1 MVWNFLERSVDFNKI
16 TRQNNQR
23 RRIIK
28 LLLQYQE
35 LSIPELC
42 HFLELSIP
50 TGTKLVEEFE
60 YQSLLINAGK
70 RESSGGRR
78 PATYGLNP
86 NIGYLFSIEILL
98 NSLKINVLNLDRKS
112 IFVYESNSFD
122 IKNKKGSL
130 DLLASLIPKIIKDLD
145 LPFDKILGA
154 GIGITGRVNAKK
166 GISYSFLN
174 LEIPLMEYLSNIWRI
189 PVFIENDTHLMA
201 LGENYYGLAK
211 DLTNVISVNLSK
223 GLAVSVISNG
233 QLQTGHSGFAG
244 EFGHIF
250 AENNNKLCVCGKT
263 GCLETL
269 VSGLAME
276 ASFFQKTGESF
287 DYKRIITHSTD
298 YDFPLTDNLHAMGE
312 QLGKSLA
319 VLIDLLNPELI
330 IVGGGFIPVLESM
343 RFAINKGI
351 NLHSLPQLASDCE
364 IKISTL
370 GDSAPMFGAFALVTE
385 NLLTT

>member
-60 YQSLLINAGK
+60 SQSLLINAGK

-78 PATYGLNP
+78 PATYMLNP

-122 IKNKKGSL
+122 IKNKKDSL
-130 DLLASLIPKIIKDLD
+130 DLIASLIPKIIKDLD
-145 LPFDKILGA
+145 LPFDKILGV

-174 LEIPLMEYLSNIWRI
+174 LEIPLTEYLSNIWRI
-189 PVFIENDTHLMA
+189 PVFIENDTHLLA
-201 LGENYYGLAK
+201 LAEIHYGLAK
-211 DLTNVISVNLSK
+211 VLTNVISVNLSK
-223 GLAVSVISNG
+223 GLAVSVISNSH
-233 QLQTGHSGFAG
+233 LQTGHSGFAG
-244 EFGHIF
+244 ELGHIF
-250 AENNNKLCVCGKT
+250 AEYNNKLCVCGKT

-269 VSGLAME
+269 VSGLALE

-287 DYKRIITHSTD
+287 DYKRIFTHSTD
-298 YDFPLTDNLHAMGE
+298 HDFPLSDILHAMGE

-330 IVGGGFIPVLESM
+330 IVGGGFMPVLKSM

>member
-28 LLLQYQE
+28 LFLQYQE

-112 IFVYESNSFD
+112 IFVYEYNSFD
-122 IKNKKGSL
+122 IKNKKDSL
-130 DLLASLIPKIIKDLD
+130 ELLAILIPKIIKDID

-174 LEIPLMEYLSNIWRI
+174 LDIPLMEYLSNIWGI

>member
-86 NIGYLFSIEILL
+86 DIGYLFSIEILL

-174 LEIPLMEYLSNIWRI
+174 LEIPLMEYLSNIWGI

-364 IKISTL
+364 IKISSL
-370 GDSAPMFGAFALVTE
+370 GENAAMYGAFALVTE

>member
-1 MVWNFLERSVDFNKI
+1 MIWNFLERSVDFNKI
-16 TRQNNQR
+16 SRQNNHKR
-23 RRIIK
+23 KIIK

-42 HFLELSIP
+42 HFMELSIP
-50 TGTKLVEEFE
+50 TGTKLVDEFE
-60 YQSLLINAGK
+60 SQALLVNAGK

-78 PATYGLNP
+78 PATYMLNP
-86 NIGYLFSIEILL
+86 EMGYLFSIEILL

-112 IFVYESNSFD
+112 IYVYESTHFD
-122 IKNKKGSL
+122 IKDKSES
-130 DLLASLIPKIIKDLD
+130 LASLTHLIPDIIKELQ
-145 LPFDKILGA
+145 LPIDRILGA

-166 GISYSFLN
+166 GVSYSFLH
-174 LEIPLMEYLSNIWRI
+174 LDIPLTDYFSTIWGI

-269 VSGLAME
+269 VSGLALE
-276 ASFFQKTGESF
+276 ASFFQKTGKSF
-287 DYKRIITHSTD
+287 DYKGILTQSTD
-298 YDFPLTDNLHAMGE
+298 YSYPLADNLHGMGE

-351 NLHSLPQLASDCE
+351 NLHSLPQLATDCE

-370 GDSAPMFGAFALVTE
+370 GDSAPMLGAFALVTE
-385 NLLTT
+385 NLLNT

>member
-1 MVWNFLERSVDFNKI
+1 
-16 TRQNNQR
+16 
-23 RRIIK
+23 
-28 LLLQYQE
+28 
-35 LSIPELC
+35 
-42 HFLELSIP
+42 
-50 TGTKLVEEFE
+50 
-60 YQSLLINAGK
+60 
-70 RESSGGRR
+70 
-78 PATYGLNP
+78 
-86 NIGYLFSIEILL
+86 
-98 NSLKINVLNLDRKS
+98 
-112 IFVYESNSFD
+112 
-122 IKNKKGSL
+122 
-130 DLLASLIPKIIKDLD
+130 
-145 LPFDKILGA
+145 
-154 GIGITGRVNAKK
+154 
-166 GISYSFLN
+166 
-174 LEIPLMEYLSNIWRI
+174 
-189 PVFIENDTHLMA
+189 MA

-250 AENNNKLCVCGKT
+250 AEYNNKLCVCGKT

-269 VSGLAME
+269 VSGLALE
-276 ASFFQKTGESF
+276 ASFFHKIGESF
-287 DYKRIITHSTD
+287 DYKNIITHSTD
-298 YDFPLTDNLHAMGE
+298 YDFPLSDNLHAMGE

-330 IVGGGFIPVLESM
+330 IVGGGFMPVLESM

>member
-86 NIGYLFSIEILL
+86 DIGYLFSIEILL

-112 IFVYESNSFD
+112 IFVYEYNSFD
-122 IKNKKGSL
+122 IKNKKDSL
-130 DLLASLIPKIIKDLD
+130 ELLAILIPKIIKDID

-174 LEIPLMEYLSNIWRI
+174 LDIPLMEYLSNIWGI